1 MREPHWLFVVDRI
14 GGRVR
19 ERFPSPLLPI
29 LSITIAKAVHKSSR
43 IVYKPTMH
51 LAGAETKVALKMNVK
66 DRAAILMHLN
76 SDIDARMAYFLA
88 SHDEYNYYHQL
99 RDGEKL
105 LYRSGQL
112 DDYLP
117 IDM

>member
-1 MREPHWLFVVDRI
+1 MREPHWLFVVDKI
-14 GGRVR
+14 GGRIR
-19 ERFPSPLLPI
+19 ERFPSPLLPVF
-29 LSITIAKAVHKSSR
+29 SINVAKPVYKLPR

-51 LAGAETKVALKMNVK
+51 LAGAGTKAALNINIK
-66 DRAAILMHLN
+66 DRAVILMHLN
-76 SDIDARMAYFLA
+76 SDIDASMAYFLA

-105 LYRSGQL
+105 LYRAGEL

-117 IDM
+117 IDL